1 MWRIRLDYTFS
12 DSPNKKR
19 QLDNP
24 LFTLLESIH
33 RTGSISKSAQETG
46 FSYRHVWGSL
56 KRWEAELGAEL
67 IVWKKGERARLT
79 GFGEKLLFAEQR
91 AKARVLPQ
99 IDSLV
104 SEMERE
110 FALAF
115 DENVHVISLHASHDL
130 ALNRLK
136 DFMAQEGELYL
147 NLNFEGS
154 LTALGAMARGECML
168 AGFHVG
174 IQPDSGPAGHKP
186 FLKLLRQ
193 NRHSLIRFLVRQQ
206 GLMVPA
212 RNPKRIKGMGDLKR
226 GDVRFVNRE
235 KGSGTRLAVEQLLA
249 GEGIASSLVNGFDR
263 VETTHLAVAAAVA
276 CGQADAGFGI
286 EAAAAQFGL
295 GFIPL
300 AQEQY
305 YFACETGMLQEAA
318 VRKLVEMLG
327 SDSWRGLLDGL
338 PGYSAT
344 SAGEIVPVADMFAR
358 VR

>member
-1 MWRIRLDYTFS
+1 MWRIKLDYTFS
-12 DSPNKKR
+12 DSANGKR
-19 QLDNP
+19 QLGNP
-24 LFTLLESIH
+24 LFVLLESIH

-56 KRWEAELGAEL
+56 KKWEVELGAEL
-67 IVWKKGERARLT
+67 VIWKKGARARLT
-79 GFGEKLLFAEQR
+79 AFGEKLLFAEQR

-136 DFMAQEGELYL
+136 DFLAQEGGLYL
-147 NLNFEGS
+147 NLHFEGS

-174 IQPDSGPAGHKP
+174 EQHDPGSLAYKS
-186 FLKLLRQ
+186 FRKLLRPD
-193 NRHSLIRFLVRQQ
+193 RHSLIRFLVRQQ
-206 GLMVPA
+206 GLMVPV
-212 RNPKRIKGMGDLKR
+212 RNPKRIKGIGDLKR

-235 KGSGTRLAVEQLLA
+235 QGSGTRLAVEQLLA
-249 GEGIASSLVNGFDR
+249 SEGVDASLVNGFDR

-276 CGQADAGFGI
+276 CGQADTGFGI

-295 GFIPL
+295 DFIPL
-300 AQEQY
+300 AREQY
-305 YFACETGMLQEAA
+305 FFACETDVLQEAA
-318 VRKLVEMLG
+318 ARKLLEMLR
-327 SDSWRGLLDGL
+327 SDSWRKLLDGL
-338 PGYSAT
+338 PGYDASLT
-344 SAGEIVPVADMFAR
+344 GEIVSVSELLP
-358 VR
+358 